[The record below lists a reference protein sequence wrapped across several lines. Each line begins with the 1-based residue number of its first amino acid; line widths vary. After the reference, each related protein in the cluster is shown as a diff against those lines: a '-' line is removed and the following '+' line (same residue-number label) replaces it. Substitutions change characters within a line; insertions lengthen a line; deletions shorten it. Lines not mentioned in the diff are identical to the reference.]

1 MLMRSYARNM
11 GSQTSNLSIARDI
24 SADDETVK
32 RYIDALKRIFVVEE
46 MEAWKPNLRSK
57 TVVRTSATKYFVDPS
72 IAVQSLGAGPDDLMN
87 DLKTFGLFFE
97 AMCIRDLRVYVDSLG
112 GSVYHYRDNTNLEC
126 DAVIHLRS
134 GSYGLIEIKLGGD
147 ELINSAA
154 SNLQKLKDRLDTTK
168 MKEPSFLMVLTAV
181 GRYAYRRSDGVVV
194 VPLGCLRN

>member
-11 GSQTSNLSIARDI
+11 GSQTSNLAIARDI

-46 MEAWKPNLRSK
+46 MEAWNPNLRSK
-57 TVVRTSATKYFVDPS
+57 TAVRTSATKYFVDPS

-87 DLKTFGLFFE
+87 DLKTLGLFFE
-97 AMCIRDLRVYVDSLG
+97 AMCIRDLRVYADSLG

-154 SNLQKLKDRLDTTK
+154 SNLQKLKDKLDTTK